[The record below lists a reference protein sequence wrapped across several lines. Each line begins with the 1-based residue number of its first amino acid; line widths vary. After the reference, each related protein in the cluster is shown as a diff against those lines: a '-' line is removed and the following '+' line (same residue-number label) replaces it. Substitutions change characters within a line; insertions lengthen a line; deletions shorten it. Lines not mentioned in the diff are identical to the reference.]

1 MAGDLAR
8 AGARDG
14 FSESC
19 NEINM
24 SVLLLAF
31 TFCERINAATPAGC
45 IESSFSK
52 LRLRTRSC
60 PHECRPA
67 YFFLFFFS
75 NCSCATLLVNA
86 LLYCTHAPFQQRF
99 FLLPAHCCDCQWK
112 LSCFSAS
119 FHRKPA
125 AKSSK
130 RFGARC
136 LDAVLSC
143 PIAK

>member
-99 FLLPAHCCDCQWK
+99 FFCCLLIVAIVNG
-112 LSCFSAS
+112 SCLASQLRFIENLQQSLQSALV
-119 FHRKPA
+119 P
-125 AKSSK
+125 
-130 RFGARC
+130 GAWT
-136 LDAVLSC
+136 LYSPVL
-143 PIAK
+143 